1 MSGTR
6 DSEQSGS
13 QQAGRGAAEQAEG
26 AVDATERTW
35 DEELFEELLDWER
48 RARKLLQTV
57 AVTANEALSIEDV
70 MQGALDQVCAH
81 TGWDVGNV
89 RFLGGEKGRPRVSSL
104 WHVDSSRRF
113 DALRAAMGPNMA
125 QGIGLPG
132 RVLDSGNPV
141 WTLDVASDPR
151 FMSVDPANLGGIRAA
166 FAFPVLVGAKA
177 FAVFEF
183 FSSEVTPPDPPL
195 LDVMASIGTLLGLVV
210 ERKWVDDALRES
222 ERRLRSV
229 AQSAND
235 AIISADSHGR
245 IISWNRGAQIMF
257 GFTEE
262 EVMGMPL
269 TLLIPERY
277 RAAHQLGLARMR
289 ATGVPRIIGK
299 TVEVH
304 GIRRD
309 GAEFPLE
316 LSLATWKIG
325 EETFYSGIIRDITE
339 RKVAEETLRAFAAKL
354 EISEREALE
363 AKEEAY
369 RSERRAREA
378 NRAKSTFLANMSHE
392 LRTPLNAIIG
402 FIQLMDRDRSLSA
415 EQRENLGIIMRSGEH
430 LLGMI
435 NDVLSLAKI
444 EAGQLNVIEEIFDLH
459 RLLQGLEEM
468 FRIRSETKGLR
479 LAFDSSALPQFVS
492 GDDGKLR
499 QVLINL
505 LGNAVKFTEFGT
517 VMLRARW
524 EDGLA
529 TFELEDTGPGI
540 AQHDLE
546 RLFEPFVQTTSGAKS
561 REGTGLG
568 LAISRNFVRLLG
580 GEIWVTSEV
589 GKGTTFTLQIRL
601 PVVTGMESDT
611 KRGRVIRLAQGQA
624 PCRILVVDDARENRI
639 LLLKMLSMVGFE
651 VREAANGQEAVNG
664 WAGWH
669 PHLIFMD
676 VRMPV
681 MDGIVATKTIRSSE
695 REATGEV
702 PKDATPADRRS
713 VIVALTASV
722 FEHERET
729 VLAAGCDD
737 FVMKPFRE
745 ATIFDKLSEHL
756 GVRFLHE
763 ETIPPPSTVHMP
775 SDAPVLTSER
785 LLALPSQWVADLTHA
800 LTIGDDKA
808 AHRAVDQ
815 IGEQDQGLAHELR
828 RMVKGLQF
836 DELLDWLERIPA

>member
-1 MSGTR
+1 MIETG
-6 DSEQSGS
+6 DPEQTHTDEG
-13 QQAGRGAAEQAEG
+13 GEEAAQ
-26 AVDATERTW
+26 
-35 DEELFEELLDWER
+35 LLAWER
-48 RARKLLQTV
+48 RARSLLQSV
-57 AVTANEALSIEDV
+57 AIAANEAFTIEEA
-70 MQGALDQVCAH
+70 MQSALDHVCSHA
-81 TGWDVGNV
+81 GWTAGNV
-89 RFLGGEKGRPRVSSL
+89 RFLAGEKGRQRPSSL
-104 WHVDSSRRF
+104 WHLESSRRP
-113 DALRAAMGPNMA
+113 DALRTAMGPHA
-125 QGIGLPG
+125 APGVGLPG
-132 RVLDSGNPV
+132 RVLESGKPA
-141 WTLDVASDPR
+141 WTLDLATDPR
-151 FMSVDPANLGGIRAA
+151 FAGMDPVSLGGLRAA
-166 FAFPVLVGAKA
+166 FAFPVLVSAKS

-183 FSSEVTPPDPPL
+183 FSAADVAPDPPL
-195 LDVMASIGTLLGLVV
+195 LEAMETIGTLLGQVV

-235 AIISADSHGR
+235 AIISADNHGK
-245 IISWNRGAQIMF
+245 IISWNRGAQTMF
-257 GFTEE
+257 GYTEE

-304 GIRRD
+304 GNRRD
-309 GAEFPLE
+309 GSEFPLE

-325 EETFYSGIIRDITE
+325 DDTFYSGIIRDITE

-363 AKEEAY
+363 AKEEAF

-402 FIQLMDRDRSLSA
+402 FIQLMDRDRGLSA

-444 EAGQLNVIEEIFDLH
+444 EAGQLNIIEEIFDLH

-479 LAFDSSALPQFVS
+479 LAFDSTGLPQYVS

-505 LGNAVKFTEFGT
+505 LGNAVKFTEFGS

-524 EDGLA
+524 EEGLA
-529 TFELEDTGPGI
+529 TFEIEDTGPGI
-540 AQHDLE
+540 AAGDLE
-546 RLFEPFVQTTSGAKS
+546 KLFEPFIQTTHGAKS

-589 GKGTTFTLQIRL
+589 GKGTNFTLQIRL
-601 PVVTGMESDT
+601 PLVTGMESDQ
-611 KRGRVIRLAQGQA
+611 KHGRVIRLAPGQA

-639 LLLKMLSMVGFE
+639 LLYKMLTMVGFE
-651 VREAANGQEAVNG
+651 VREAANGREAVDG
-664 WAGWH
+664 WAAWH

-681 MDGIVATKTIRSSE
+681 MDGIVATKQIRSGE
-695 REATGEV
+695 REVTGEIM
-702 PKDATPADRRS
+702 KETSPAERRS

-756 GVRFLHE
+756 GVHFLHE
-763 ETIPPPSTVHMP
+763 ETIPPPPAVLTQ
-775 SDAPVLTSER
+775 SDAPVLTAER
-785 LLALPSQWVADLTHA
+785 LKALPTKWVEDLTHA

-815 IGEQDQGLAHELR
+815 IGEQDQVLAYELR

-836 DELLDWLERIPA
+836 DELLDWIERIPA